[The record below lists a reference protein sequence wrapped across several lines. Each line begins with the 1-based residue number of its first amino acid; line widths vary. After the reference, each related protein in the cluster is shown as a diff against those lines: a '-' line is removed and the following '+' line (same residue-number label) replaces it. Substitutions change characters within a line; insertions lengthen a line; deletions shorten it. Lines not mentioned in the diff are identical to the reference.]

1 MIAKLLNAL
10 EDLLVAWG
18 LLGRPQ
24 PIPIPGNP
32 PRLPQTPRK
41 RRQ

>member
-18 LLGRPQ
+18 LLERPQ
-24 PIPIPGNP
+24 PVPIPSSP
-32 PRLPQTPRK
+32 PRSPQAPRK
-41 RRQ
+41 RR

>member
-18 LLGRPQ
+18 LLDRPQ
-24 PIPIPGNP
+24 PVPIPSNP
-32 PRLPQTPRK
+32 PRTPQKSQQHR
-41 RRQ
+41 